1 VSRISNELGGKI
13 SIGDNSTHQETDM
26 PLAAYTSKEMA
37 QKYRCHSEE
46 RYINEQME
54 CELQAYKE
62 EIERRFQASQIN

>member
-1 VSRISNELGGKI
+1 
-13 SIGDNSTHQETDM
+13 M

-62 EIERRFQASQIN
+62 EIERRFHASQIN